1 MRRKL
6 SSILICVGALLIL
19 GAAGDSD
26 LGRLSFSG
34 MLLYV
39 VLGILLSA
47 VGFMLH
53 KKVNTPER
61 KPESVPLYNEVF
73 VDNEIVNCKQNTTPA
88 YKNILTQRKEF
99 VNHET
104 Y

>member
-6 SSILICVGALLIL
+6 SNILMCVGALLIL

-53 KKVNTPER
+53 KKVSTPER
-61 KPESVPLYNEVF
+61 KPGGVTYNEVF
-73 VDNEIVNCKQNTTPA
+73 VNRQATTPA
-88 YKNILTQRKEF
+88 YNKILPQRKEF